1 MIILDTNVISALMQR
16 DPDRSV
22 VAWLDGQPPESV
34 WTTSVTLF
42 EIMYGLALLAK
53 SKRRVALE
61 EAFAASLSEDLGAR
75 VLAFDED
82 AARHAA
88 VLSARARRAG
98 RPVEIRDVQIAG
110 IAGARRAQLATRN
123 TKHFEAFGVRL
134 VDPWG
139 G

>member
-1 MIILDTNVISALMQR
+1 VIILDTNVISALMQR

-34 WTTSVTLF
+34 WTTSITLF
-42 EIMYGLALLAK
+42 EIMYGLTLLTK

-61 EAFAASLSEDLGAR
+61 EAFAAALSEDLGAR

>member
-1 MIILDTNVISALMQR
+1 VIILDTNVISALMQR